1 MEFNHPPSFILCFS
15 SLILFSYY
23 SWLYLFHCSCDVC
36 LMYPPYMIALA
47 CIHMAAVV
55 TKKDVKAWFSELSVD
70 MEKILE
76 ITTNILDL
84 YKLWKKYDEAKEVP
98 ELLERVPKPKFDKSP
113 SPTEALKAK
122 STPSPKK

>member
-1 MEFNHPPSFILCFS
+1 
-15 SLILFSYY
+15 
-23 SWLYLFHCSCDVC
+23 
-36 LMYPPYMIALA
+36 MYPPYMIALA

-55 TKKDVKAWFSELSVD
+55 TKKDVKAWFAELSVD

-76 ITTNILDL
+76 ITTHILDL

-98 ELLERVPKPKFDKSP
+98 DLLKRIPKPKFVKSP
-113 SPTEALKAK
+113 SPTEALKTK